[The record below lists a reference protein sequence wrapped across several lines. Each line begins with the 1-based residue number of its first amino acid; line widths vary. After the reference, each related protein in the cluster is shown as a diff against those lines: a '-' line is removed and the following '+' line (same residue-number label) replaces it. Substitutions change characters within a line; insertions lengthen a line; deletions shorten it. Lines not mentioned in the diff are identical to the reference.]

1 MKRILLLIF
10 VLISLN
16 AFSQLQV
23 KEGSF
28 KYVPGGVIDNKA
40 EYTDGNDLPM
50 ALIKISTEN
59 IPEQERM
66 RLVFVGN
73 RATQI
78 IKKPKT
84 GSMWIYIS
92 ADAATFIDIRHPDY
106 GTYKYYLPE
115 ELCDYCVY
123 EMVLQYV
130 NDQPELGFLAI
141 SSEPADVDIYIDG
154 KHYGK
159 TNNVITDLAVGS
171 HELKLEKEGYATLTK
186 TFVTTKGETLKLNET
201 LQAVSK
207 QKVHFIVKADQ
218 ENATIYIDDEPLG
231 TKEASKLFMLGSS
244 HTWMIK
250 CNMYHTESGTVTLNE
265 RTVIDKKLRP
275 NFGFLNIST
284 TPEQGAKVFVDEEYV
299 GQSPVKTDK
308 LKSGTHTVRVMKDM
322 YKMKEQSFTVTD
334 GQTTNATLNMAANF
348 VNVTV
353 TTDSQSDIYVD
364 DEYKGKGRWT
374 GRLSDGTHIFEA
386 RKTNHRTSKKNLD
399 LVLGETKTISID
411 APSPINGEI
420 EINSTPM
427 GATIYIDGKN
437 YGETPNY
444 ISDILIGEH
453 ELKLT
458 KQGCASVTK
467 TITIKEG
474 ETLSVNEKLQ
484 TGKEISISTDQSGD
498 KIYVDGNYL
507 GLSPIST
514 CLSYGS
520 HEVKAERNG
529 KTVSKNIEVSQVEAH
544 GRVSSTDKC
553 ELTFFG
559 NQTITVKGVSFTMI
573 AVEGGTFKMGA
584 TSEQG
589 SDADNDEKPVHNV
602 TLSDYYIGETEV
614 TQELWQAVMG
624 ENPSYSVG
632 NKKTVKQ
639 VSWDDCQEFIK
650 KLNQLTGKNF
660 RLPTEA
666 EWEYAARG
674 GNKSKGYK
682 YSGSN
687 SIGDV
692 AWYTDNS
699 SSQTHDVK
707 TKQANELG
715 IYDMSGNVWEWCQ
728 DRYGSYSSSSQINP
742 TGPSSGVNR
751 VLRGGGWNR
760 SARYC
765 RVSDRYYGG
774 PGYGDGCIGFR
785 LAL

>member
-1 MKRILLLIF
+1 MKKILLLIF
-10 VLISLN
+10 ALISLN

-28 KYVPGGVIDNKA
+28 KYVPGGVIDNKE

-78 IKKPKT
+78 IKKPRT

-92 ADAATFIDIRHPDY
+92 AEAATFIDIRHPDY

-141 SSEPADVDIYIDG
+141 SSEPADADIYIDG

-207 QKVHFIVKADQ
+207 QKVHLIVKADQ

-231 TKEASKLFMLGSS
+231 TKEASMLFMLGSS

-374 GRLSDGTHIFEA
+374 GRLSDGSHMFEA
-386 RKTNHRTSKKNLD
+386 RKTNHRTSKKSLD
-399 LVLGETKTISID
+399 LVLGETKTVSID

-507 GLSPIST
+507 GLSPISA
-514 CLSYGS
+514 CLSYGN
-520 HEVKAERNG
+520 HEVKAERDG
-529 KTVSKNIEVSQVEAH
+529 KTVSKNIEVSQVETH

-573 AVEGGTFKMGA
+573 AVEGGAFKMGA

-624 ENPSYSVG
+624 TNPSYSKG
-632 NKKTVKQ
+632 NKKPVEK
-639 VSWDDCQEFIK
+639 VSWDDCQEFIR

-699 SSQTHDVK
+699 GSKTHDVK

-715 IYDMSGNVWEWCQ
+715 IYDMSGNVYEWCQ
-728 DRYGSYSSSSQINP
+728 DWYGSYSSGSQTNP
-742 TGPSSGVNR
+742 TGPTSGSFR
-751 VLRGGGWNR
+751 VLRGGSW
-760 SARYC
+760 SDYASFC
-765 RVSDRYYGG
+765 RVSYRDCSDPDSRYYNGG
-774 PGYGDGCIGFR
+774 LR

>member
-1 MKRILLLIF
+1 MLMKKILLVIF
-10 VLISLN
+10 ALISLN

-28 KYVPGGVIDNKA
+28 KHVPNAVMNDK
-40 EYTDGNDLPM
+40 YDHLDGNDLPM

-59 IPEQERM
+59 ISEQERL
-66 RLVFVGN
+66 RLKFQGN
-73 RATQI
+73 LATQI
-78 IKKPKT
+78 TKTPKT
-84 GSMWIYIS
+84 GQMWIYIS
-92 ADAATFIDIRHPDY
+92 AENATFINFMHPDY
-106 GTYKYYLPE
+106 GTCKYYLPE
-115 ELCDYCVY
+115 KLCDFCTY
-123 EMVLQYV
+123 EMVLQYIPIAPV
-130 NDQPELGFLAI
+130 AAN
-141 SSEPADVDIYIDG
+141 EPAKIQKTYFIVQSDQTDALVYIDG
-154 KHYGK
+154 
-159 TNNVITDLAVGS
+159 
-171 HELKLEKEGYATLTK
+171 EM
-186 TFVTTKGETLKLNET
+186 
-201 LQAVSK
+201 
-207 QKVHFIVKADQ
+207 
-218 ENATIYIDDEPLG
+218 LG
-231 TKEASKLFMLGSS
+231 AKEARKLVDVGTT
-244 HTWMIK
+244 HTYKIECK
-250 CNMYHTESGTVTLNE
+250 LYHEESGSVTVNDK
-265 RTVIDKKLRP
+265 TVVNKQLRP
-275 NFGFLNIST
+275 AFGYLDISS
-284 TPEQGAKVFVDEEYV
+284 TPEQGANVWVDGDLV
-299 GQSPVKTDK
+299 GVTPIKTDK
-308 LKSGTHTVRVMKDM
+308 LASGTHTVRVMKDM
-322 YKMKEQSFTVTD
+322 YKMKEQSFTVAD

-353 TTDSQSDIYVD
+353 NTDSQSDIYVD
-364 DEYKGKGRWT
+364 DEYKGKGRWI
-374 GRLSDGTHIFEA
+374 GRLSDGTHMFEA
-386 RKTNHRTSKKNLD
+386 RKTNHRTSKKSLD

-427 GATIYIDGKN
+427 GATIYIDGKH

-444 ISDILIGEH
+444 ISDILIGKH

-458 KQGCASVTK
+458 KQGCVSLTK

-573 AVEGGTFKMGA
+573 AVEGGTFQMGA

-589 SDADNDEKPVHNV
+589 SDAESDESPVHNV

-624 ENPSYSVG
+624 KNPSYSKG
-632 NKKTVKQ
+632 NKKPVENVT
-639 VSWDDCQEFIK
+639 WNECQEFIK
-650 KLNQLTGKNF
+650 KLNQLTGKSF
-660 RLPTEA
+660 RFPTEA

-687 SIGDV
+687 TIDNV
-692 AWYTDNS
+692 AWYTSNS
-699 SSQTHDVK
+699 GSKTHDVK

-715 IYDMSGNVWEWCQ
+715 IYDMSGNVYEWCQ
-728 DRYGSYSSSSQINP
+728 DWYGSYSNGAQTNP
-742 TGPSSGVNR
+742 TGSSSGSSR
-751 VLRGGGWNR
+751 VLRGGSWGSIAGR
-760 SARYC
+760 C
-765 RVSDRYYGG
+765 RVSNRSSNYS
-774 PGYGDGCIGFR
+774 GYLSNHLGLR
-785 LAL
+785 LSHSQY